1 MSRICR
7 VTAPASRDIEAIMD
21 YVAANSSFDAAE
33 RLLDKIEDKCKKLI
47 SFPSMGQ
54 KRDQLALNV
63 RSFPVDS
70 YLIFYR
76 AIADGVE
83 ILRVVSG
90 YRDLKDLFLE
100 QDEN

>member
-1 MSRICR
+1 MSQICR

-21 YVAANSSFDAAE
+21 YVAENISFDAAE
-33 RLLDKIEDKCKKLI
+33 RLLDKIEDKCKRLI
-47 SFPSMGQ
+47 CFPNMGQ
-54 KRDQLALNV
+54 KRDELALDV

-76 AIADGVE
+76 TIADGVE

-90 YRDLKDLFLE
+90 YRDLKNLFLE

>member
-7 VTAPASRDIEAIMD
+7 FTAPASRDIESIMD
-21 YVAANSSFDAAE
+21 YVAENSSFDAAE
-33 RLLDKIEDKCKKLI
+33 RLLDKIEDKCKRLI
-47 SFPSMGQ
+47 GFPNMGQ
-54 KRDQLALNV
+54 KRDELALNV

-76 AIADGVE
+76 VIADGVE

-90 YRDLKDLFLE
+90 YRDLKNLFLE
-100 QDEN
+100 EDEI

>member
-76 AIADGVE
+76 EIADGVE

-90 YRDLKDLFLE
+90 YRDLKNLFFE

>member
-7 VTAPASRDIEAIMD
+7 FTVPASRDIESIID
-21 YVAANSSFDAAE
+21 YVAENSSFDLAE
-33 RLLDKIEDKCKKLI
+33 HLLDKINDKCKRLTN
-47 SFPSMGQ
+47 FPSMGQ
-54 KRDQLALNV
+54 KRDELALNV
-63 RSFPVDS
+63 RSFPIDS

-76 AIADGVE
+76 AIADGIE

-90 YRDLKDLFLE
+90 YRDLKNLFLQ